1 MPPRQPPKV
10 YQLLLRSHKM
20 TIFLTRMPTSTVQEI
35 KEEALSAF
43 LSDVNLNDVPK
54 VAGVN
59 DFEICKLLRGRDAVG
74 PIPQYEILDHS
85 KAIKDCG
92 ILNWEILYFQ
102 FRDEATG
109 DLQPVMFTQP
119 PTFEEEDMPPPPS
132 ASLNKGKRKATD

>member
-20 TIFLTRMPTSTVQEI
+20 TIFLTRTPTSTPS
-35 KEEALSAF
+35 LRYCPT
-43 LSDVNLNDVPK
+43 VNLNDVPK
-54 VAGVN
+54 VTGVD

-102 FRDEATG
+102 FRDEVTG
-109 DLQPVMFTQP
+109 DLQPVTFIQP
-119 PTFEEEDMPPPPS
+119 PTFEEEDIPPPPS
-132 ASLNKGKRKATD
+132 ASLNKGKRKAAD